1 MKLLNWLTTTIFS
14 VAAVFGL
21 ALAPAS
27 AQEEPLPAAPAA
39 TAATG
44 IECEVEICDEAPL
57 IYGFADALFL
67 ARDNRTSNTTAILV
81 QGEGG
86 PAIGTPLQNSGDAR
100 FNMEPGVSAMFG
112 IHVDECRAWE
122 FGYFGVFDWDASSAV
137 TNGNSLAIPGDLGLA
152 SLDYFAS
159 DRIALTY
166 NSRLHNAEI
175 NHVWAGEF
183 VSLIAGFRYLS
194 LDEDFVLNSTDA
206 DTGSSDYRIRTTN
219 DLFGGQL
226 GARAEG
232 GNGDWSWSATGK
244 AGIFG
249 NDAFQGQSV
258 ADFPPGFFL
267 RQETGRRSGGVAFVG
282 DLNCTL
288 AYQVTDGLTARIG
301 YNVLFIEGVA
311 LAPDQL
317 DFSDT
322 PTSGQSLRRSG
333 LFAHG
338 ANAGLG
344 FSW

>member
-1 MKLLNWLTTTIFS
+1 MKLRNWLMGKS
-14 VAAVFGL
+14 LCMAVMIGI
-21 ALAPAS
+21 AMPRAS
-27 AQEEPLPAAPAA
+27 AQDATPDASA
-39 TAATG
+39 TAAPSETD
-44 IECEVEICDEAPL
+44 CEVDNCDESPL
-57 IYGFADALFL
+57 LYGFADALFL

-100 FNMEPGVSAMFG
+100 FNMEPGISAMLG

-122 FGYFGVFDWDASSAV
+122 FGYFGIFDWDASTAV
-137 TNGNSLAIPGDLGLA
+137 TNANSLAIPGDLGLA

-159 DRIALTY
+159 DRIALSY

-175 NHVWAGEF
+175 NHVWDGEL

-194 LDEDFVLNSTDA
+194 LDEDFILNSTDA
-206 DTGSSDYRIRTTN
+206 DSGASDYRIRTTN

-226 GARAEG
+226 GARFEG
-232 GNGDWSWSATGK
+232 GDGDWSWSATGK

-249 NDAFQGQSV
+249 NDAFQAQSV
-258 ADFPPGFFL
+258 ADFPPAFFL
-267 RQETGRRSGGVAFVG
+267 RPETGRRSGGVAFVG
-282 DLNCTL
+282 DVNCTL
-288 AYQVTDGLTARIG
+288 AYQITDALSARIG

-322 PTSGQSLRRSG
+322 PTSGQVLRRSG

-338 ANAGLG
+338 ANAGVG
-344 FSW
+344 FTW